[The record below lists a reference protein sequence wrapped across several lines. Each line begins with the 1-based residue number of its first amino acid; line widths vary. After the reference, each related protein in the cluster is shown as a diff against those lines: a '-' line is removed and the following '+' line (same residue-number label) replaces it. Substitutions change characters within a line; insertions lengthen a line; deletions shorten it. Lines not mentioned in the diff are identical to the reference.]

1 MQDQLG
7 GTGTPDKQAMSDTAA
22 PTLPVPSGVVA
33 TFGLLMLIVAH
44 ATARRGRRSDSR
56 A

>member
-7 GTGTPDKQAMSDTAA
+7 GTGTGSEPAMSDTAA
-22 PTLPVPSGVVA
+22 STLPVPGGVAA

-44 ATARRGRRSDSR
+44 ATARRGKRSDSR